1 MARLNLIIPK
11 GNVPN
16 WLKSIFLTIQT
27 WARNISGDCL
37 VDGSVVYSK
46 LALVSRVIPAGK
58 VNWPEWHIPLALPAV
73 DVATTDTEYARCSG
87 VFLWNPIAYPTTGG
101 TWYFEAA
108 LAIDNSAGIVT
119 ARLIGSAE
127 VGVVTRTGETTMDV
141 VRSNA
146 LTMPNTPENLYVEIK
161 VSNGA
166 YVGSFGGARLVFV
179 PT

>member
-46 LALVSRVIPAGK
+46 LALASRVIPAGK

-87 VFLWNPIAYPTTGG
+87 VFLWDPLIYPITGG
-101 TWYFEAA
+101 SWYFEAS
-108 LAIDNSAGIVT
+108 LAIDDAAGIVT
-119 ARLIGSAE
+119 ARLMGSAE
-127 VGVVTRTGETTMDV
+127 IATVTRTGETTMDL
-141 VRSNA
+141 VRSTA
-146 LTMPNTPENLYVEIK
+146 LTMPTTTENLYVELK
-161 VSNGA
+161 TSNA
-166 YVGSFGGARLVFV
+166 SYIGSFSGARLVFV